1 VPGVHR
7 GKGPRRYD
15 GCVKARSSSCA
26 VLLAFLA
33 GAWACRPDPPASP
46 APPPPPERAAPSLQA
61 PEPDSQSAEAA
72 AAIIRAYYDAIN
84 RHAFDEA
91 YRLWGSGGAASG
103 KSYETFVKGFAGTE
117 SVRADVG
124 PPSRIEG
131 AAGSRYVTVP
141 VAILAT
147 GAGGRTVRFA
157 GTYTLRRSVVDGATP
172 EQRTWHIDSA
182 RINLVAAE

>member
-1 VPGVHR
+1 VN
-7 GKGPRRYD
+7 
-15 GCVKARSSSCA
+15 ARPSSCA
-26 VLLAFLA
+26 ILLALLA

-46 APPPPPERAAPSLQA
+46 APPPPPERAAPSPQA
-61 PEPDSQSAEAA
+61 SEPDAQSAEAA
-72 AAIIRAYYDAIN
+72 AAVIRAYYDAID

-91 YRLWGSGGAASG
+91 YRLWAREGAASG
-103 KSYETFVKGFAGTE
+103 KSYEAFAEGFAETE

-147 GAGGRTVRFA
+147 EAGGRTVRFA
-157 GTYTLRRSVVDGATP
+157 GTYTLRLSVVDGATP

-182 RINLVAAE
+182 RISPVGAE